1 METNA
6 VTPRLKLF
14 PSMWATLAKCGIAP
28 GEVARHAGLA
38 VASFDETLSVTL
50 EESTAFW
57 RAVKE
62 LSGNPAVGLEI
73 ARNMDFAKAPPMVLA
88 PYHGRD
94 WRDAMQRIARYK
106 QMCSPERV
114 HIREEGDTC
123 VVQVDWVHSPRE
135 RLVIVDMMFAALV
148 ELGRRGTG
156 KHLVPVRV
164 ELERPKDD
172 TAMHEAYFGCPV
184 RFGAE
189 ANRLVLACADL
200 AIPFLSYNRELLD
213 LLSPALERALAEQ
226 QRSHSVAERVKGLM
240 KKRLATSRP
249 EMSAIARELAM
260 SDRTLQRRLAQ
271 EGTRFQDVLA
281 HARRELAHQY
291 LVDGQLDMGDVAF
304 LLGFDDQNS
313 FFRAFRQWEGETP
326 ARWRDKRLAS
336 SRAGAVRSP
345 QIALHST
352 H

>member
-1 METNA
+1 MEANT

-14 PSMWATLAKCGIAP
+14 PSMWSTLAAIGLAP
-28 GEVARHAGLA
+28 AEVARRAGFAATGFDDTMTLTLA
-38 VASFDETLSVTL
+38 
-50 EESTAFW
+50 ESNAFW
-57 RAVKE
+57 QAVKE
-62 LSGNPAVGLEI
+62 LSGNPAIGLEI

-94 WRDAMQRIARYK
+94 WRDAVQRLARYK

-114 HIREEGDTC
+114 LVREEGDAC
-123 VVQVDWVHSPRE
+123 IVEVDWVHGDRE
-135 RLVIVDMMFAALV
+135 RVVIADMMFAALV

-156 KHLVPVRV
+156 RRLVPRRV
-164 ELERPKDD
+164 ELARPKGD
-172 TAMHEAYFGCPV
+172 ASAHEAYFGCTV
-184 RFGAE
+184 RFGAK
-189 ANRLVLACADL
+189 ANRLVLECGDL
-200 AIPFLSYNRELLD
+200 EIPFLSYNRELLEM
-213 LLSPALERALAEQ
+213 LSPALEKALEEQ
-226 QRSHSVAERVKGLM
+226 QKANSLAERVKWLM

-249 EMSAIARELAM
+249 EMAAIAKELAM
-260 SDRTLQRRLAQ
+260 SDRTLQRRLAE

-291 LVDGQLDMGDVAF
+291 LVDGHLDMGDVAF

-326 ARWRDKRLAS
+326 ARWRDRRIGS
-336 SRAGAVRSP
+336 SRTGAIRSP
-345 QIALHST
+345 QIALHSA